1 MERYTLNF
9 TLFSLHILLFTLFLC
24 SPTASSQDGI
34 CASIF
39 CGQGTCKNINASF
52 LDFECECN
60 SGWKKIQ
67 IGPLTFPSCLLPNCT
82 TDLQCG
88 NGSPPPPP
96 PPPPSTA
103 LPPPQLNLTNPCN
116 LIWCADGTCMP
127 NGTGHICRCNQG
139 SANLINDTKL
149 PCFQECYL
157 GTDCDGLGLL
167 PPGPSEPP
175 SPNSGSNNGSQPP
188 PPPSTSDSAGN
199 GPSKVLLSWRN
210 LGALAMILL
219 AATSTTLV

>member
-175 SPNSGSNNGSQPP
+175 SPNSG
-188 PPPSTSDSAGN
+188 
-199 GPSKVLLSWRN
+199 PSKVLLSWRN

>member
-39 CGQGTCKNINASF
+39 CGQGTC
-52 LDFECECN
+52 
-60 SGWKKIQ
+60 
-67 IGPLTFPSCLLPNCT
+67 T

-103 LPPPQLNLTNPCN
+103 LPPPQLNLTN
-116 LIWCADGTCMP
+116 
-127 NGTGHICRCNQG
+127 R
-139 SANLINDTKL
+139 
-149 PCFQECYL
+149 YL